1 MLIAPRFV
9 GIFGVL
15 AGTVLSAPR
24 PAAAEETPAELADR
38 SAVAAPHDVAS
49 WIAELD
55 DNRYLVRERA
65 TRNLLNTGETAL
77 DALLDAANADRP
89 EPADRAVWIL
99 RRLGQS
105 ADTHLAIAALERL
118 VQVRGRPRLVEKAE
132 WDLAQ
137 QSVVACEE
145 RLAPLGA
152 ELSVQYEP
160 LEVANMVPM
169 LQLRLGTQW
178 QGTTDDLRPVA
189 QLRHQLHYRLE
200 GAAIDDAAI
209 KLFEEKEK
217 LAHLQL
223 RYTKVTPAAVDALK
237 QRHPEAVVYVRNAAL
252 LGVSAENHA
261 NGVLV
266 QHVEQGTAAAAAG
279 IVPGDIITS
288 LDGKPLPDFDRLT
301 ARIAQ
306 HQPGEAIDVEILRA
320 GQPQKLTATLGA
332 WPDGH

>member
-1 MLIAPRFV
+1 MAAREVSRQFVIAPMFA
-9 GIFGVL
+9 VL
-15 AGTVLSAPR
+15 AALPIATAQQVGPVTQDR
-24 PAAAEETPAELADR
+24 PAASADEI
-38 SAVAAPHDVAS
+38 SA

-55 DNRYLVRERA
+55 DSRYLIRERA
-65 TRNLLNTGETAL
+65 TQNLLESGDAAL
-77 DALLDAANADRP
+77 DALLAAANADRP

-99 RRLGQS
+99 RRLGRS
-105 ADTHLAIAALERL
+105 PDTELAIAALEQL
-118 VQVRGRPRLVEKAE
+118 IQLRGRPRLVEKAE
-132 WDLAQ
+132 WELAER
-137 QSVVACEE
+137 SVIACEE

-152 ELSVQYEP
+152 ELSVQIEP
-160 LEVANMVPM
+160 IEVANMVPI
-169 LQLRLGTQW
+169 LQLRLGPQW

-189 QLRHQLHYRLE
+189 QLRHQLHFRLE
-200 GAAIDDAAI
+200 GAAIDDAAV

-279 IVPGDIITS
+279 IVPGDVITS

-301 ARIAQ
+301 VRIAQ
-306 HQPGEAIDVEILRA
+306 HRPGEKIDVEILRA
-320 GQPQKLTATLGA
+320 GERQKLTATLGN
-332 WPDGH
+332 WPDGR